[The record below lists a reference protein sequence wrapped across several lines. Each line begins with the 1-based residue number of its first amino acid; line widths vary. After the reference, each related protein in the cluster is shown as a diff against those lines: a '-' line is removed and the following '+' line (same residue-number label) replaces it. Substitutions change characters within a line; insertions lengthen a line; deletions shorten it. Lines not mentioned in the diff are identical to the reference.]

1 MESFTQ
7 QGQGVRWVVMGV
19 CGCGK
24 STVGQSLARA
34 LGVPYVEGDAF
45 HPAANVE
52 KMKAGLAL
60 DDEDRAGWLRALR
73 DEIAAA
79 RAKGSGLVVGCSAL
93 KRRYRD
99 LLREGDPQLRF
110 AHLQGERA
118 VIEQRMRERPNH
130 YMPTSLLDSQLRDLE
145 PLQPDEEGIVL
156 HIGAAPHELVAR
168 VLDTAR

>member
-1 MESFTQ
+1 
-7 QGQGVRWVVMGV
+7 MGV

-24 STVGQSLARA
+24 STVGQSLAGA
-34 LGVPYVEGDAF
+34 LDVPYVEGDAF

-73 DEIAAA
+73 DEIAIA

-118 VIEQRMRERPNH
+118 VIEHRMRE
-130 YMPTSLLDSQLRDLE
+130 
-145 PLQPDEEGIVL
+145 
-156 HIGAAPHELVAR
+156 
-168 VLDTAR
+168 